1 MPCPNRPQLT
11 PWEPRDGDGPSR
23 VSWGVGT
30 GSPLYPSPLS
40 YRAVTGCSP
49 GEAEG
54 TAMRA
59 GPGRGKRQG
68 RDTKHPAA
76 LSRVVRPGRSRRAPP
91 CLGFRVC
98 STGSGVVPLTD
109 EGTEAQSGSLP
120 TSPGV
125 RSKAED
131 TQVSQLRPGHP
142 CTGTPSPHPAS
153 GRRST
158 APGSCSALISP
169 PAPHQGS
176 LPRPHSS
183 KSAVPGQLMS
193 TQITTSATQGYLRSL
208 MET

>member
-1 MPCPNRPQLT
+1 MGWGALYT
-11 PWEPRDGDGPSR
+11 PPPF
-23 VSWGVGT
+23 
-30 GSPLYPSPLS
+30 P

-59 GPGRGKRQG
+59 GTGKGDRKG
-68 RDTKHPAA
+68 GTAEKGHETPAA
-76 LSRVVRPGRSRRAPP
+76 LPGVRPGRSHRAPP

-109 EGTEAQSGSLP
+109 EETEAQSGSLP

-131 TQVSQLRPGHP
+131 TQVSQLRPGP
-142 CTGTPSPHPAS
+142 PSTGTPSPHPAS

-158 APGSCSALISP
+158 APGEAAP
-169 PAPHQGS
+169 PSSVHLPHTRDHFTV
-176 LPRPHSS
+176 PYSS
-183 KSAVPGQLMS
+183 KCAVPGQLMS

-208 MET
+208 RET